1 MSWLGEAKKRNQR
14 IGSIAND
21 TGLNVPKR
29 LDLRNAGY
37 LDRLKLY
44 QAYTFQMGVA
54 AAASDDFFAQYGGML
69 NRVSV
74 ISNSVGMLTDVSG
87 EVAAMIS
94 ALDMGLENG
103 NAVVNPSPNSFAT
116 AATAALA
123 ATTNKWAVDVP
134 FAINLRNKPW
144 PVGLYQT
151 ALNSLEVALEV
162 RFRTLRATAGTPGSG
177 LYVPAGTTTT
187 VAALAGD
194 LQVQQVYFDPI
205 SDPASQPSVAF
216 IHQWRE
222 FQVPITADGDLEIR
236 LAPSN
241 LYMRALYWV
250 LTGTAGTNLTGS
262 DKVTGLKL
270 AYGANFAPFD
280 ETEPQAVARM
290 RRQYG
295 NAAFPAGFYFH
306 DFVKETGTE
315 RDFINSAATTD
326 LRSIIT
332 TAGGTY
338 VGAYVKTAV
347 EQLIP
352 LVVPAAGAGNVQG
365 VG

>member
-1 MSWLGEAKKRNQR
+1 MSWLGQARKRNQR
-14 IGSIAND
+14 IGSIVND
-21 TGLNVPKR
+21 QGDLVPRR

-44 QAYTFQMGVA
+44 QRYTFQHGTA
-54 AAASDDFFAQYGGML
+54 AAAAADYFAEYGGMMQRITL
-69 NRVSV
+69 
-74 ISNSVGMLTDVSG
+74 ISNSVGMLYDLSG
-87 EVAAMIS
+87 EMGAIVS
-94 ALDMGLENG
+94 ALDMGYENG
-103 NAVVNPSPNSFAT
+103 NAVINPSPNSFTT
-116 AATAALA
+116 AAGAGTAAA
-123 ATTNKWAVDVP
+123 ANVWAIDVP
-134 FAINLRNKPW
+134 VAINLANKPW

-162 RFRTLRATAGTPGSG
+162 RMRPLRATTGTPGSG
-177 LYVPAGTTTT
+177 LYVPAGTTVTT
-187 VAALAGD
+187 ADLAGD
-194 LQVQQVYFDPI
+194 LEVQQVYFDPI

-222 FQVPITADGDLEIR
+222 FQVPLTADGDTEIR

-241 LYMRALYWV
+241 LYMRALYWA
-250 LTGTAGTNLTGS
+250 LTGTSGTNLTGS
-262 DKVTGLKL
+262 AFVTALKL

-280 ETEPQAVARM
+280 ETAAQASARM
-290 RRQYG
+290 RRLYG
-295 NAAFPAGFYFH
+295 NAAFPTGFYAH
-306 DFVKETGTE
+306 DFVKESQTE

-326 LRSIIT
+326 LRAILTLS
-332 TAGGTY
+332 GGTY
-338 VGAYVKTAV
+338 VGAYCKVAV